1 MTNTAGKFQNW
12 PQAALFDNELTSIYY
27 SYFDH
32 VPTPLSAPNPDN
44 ITVSD
49 FDFTRLGVRVP
60 TILISPWIEAGSVL
74 SKPNGPQADSQFE
87 HSSIPA
93 TIKKVRHLLKLVG

>member
-1 MTNTAGKFQNW
+1 M
-12 PQAALFDNELTSIYY
+12 SI

-32 VPTPLSAPNPDN
+32 VPTPTSAPNPDG

-49 FDFTRLGVRVP
+49 FDFDRLGVRVP
-60 TILISPWIEAGSVL
+60 MLLISPWVEAGSVL
-74 SKPNGPQADSQFE
+74 SKPSGPQSDSQFE

-93 TIKKVRHLLKLVG
+93 TIKKVKSALFQCNQIARLIMYIYRFSTFPTS

>member
-1 MTNTAGKFQNW
+1 MI
-12 PQAALFDNELTSIYY
+12 LHLTFRS

-32 VPTPLSAPNPDN
+32 VPTPLSAPNPDG

-49 FDFTRLGVRVP
+49 FNFTRLGVRVP
-60 TILISPWIEAGSVL
+60 TLLISPWVEAGSVL
-74 SKPNGPQADSQFE
+74 SKPNGPQPDSQFE

-93 TIKKVRHLLKLVG
+93 TIKKVGIEILS

>member
-1 MTNTAGKFQNW
+1 VKIESSFC
-12 PQAALFDNELTSIYY
+12 FDMILRLTFRS

-32 VPTPLSAPNPDN
+32 VPTPLSAPNPDG

-49 FDFTRLGVRVP
+49 FNFTRLGVRVP
-60 TILISPWIEAGSVL
+60 TLLISPWVEAGSVL
-74 SKPNGPQADSQFE
+74 SKPNGPQPDSQFE

-93 TIKKVRHLLKLVG
+93 TIKKVGMEILS

>member
-1 MTNTAGKFQNW
+1 M
-12 PQAALFDNELTSIYY
+12 SI

-32 VPTPLSAPNPDN
+32 VPTPTSAPNPDG

-49 FDFTRLGVRVP
+49 FDFDRLGVRVP
-60 TILISPWIEAGSVL
+60 MLLVSPWVEAGSVL
-74 SKPNGPQADSQFE
+74 SKPSGPQSDSQFE

-93 TIKKVRHLLKLVG
+93 TIKKVKSGLASMRSIAFLKLPIYRFSTSPTS